1 MIDIIKQTPRE
12 YSSQSRD
19 YQVIARLY
27 TALFNYVKTY
37 IDNMSVWDTNIDNR
51 LTSLRA
57 STLNFEPDHAWDL
70 DDLEAITT
78 CFKYLMRNK
87 GTVKALEYCVDILL
101 RIENIVGESIDEV
114 VTMSNYNVTIRV
126 PDDLF
131 TLGIV
136 EDLVKY
142 LLPSGLT
149 YTIIKYKSYNLS
161 DEMYTDIYFN
171 EPEKEIGDVIS
182 VRHTY
187 SSNARMYVGANVPT
201 TTITDNFGN
210 ERSNQVPNQ
219 FVETYIYNELPE
231 IGNNP
236 VSDRIP
242 EEDLVI
248 DYNPIGTEEQK
259 QGE

>member
-1 MIDIIKQTPRE
+1 MIDIIKQTPLE

-142 LLPSGLT
+142 LLPSGLS
-149 YTIIKYKSYNLS
+149 YTIIKYKSYNLK
-161 DEMYTDIYFN
+161 DVVYTDVYYN
-171 EPEKEIGDVIS
+171 EPSIS
-182 VRHTY
+182 QGSDSVLVYNDKLQH
-187 SSNARMYVGANVPT
+187 NARMYIGTNKPT
-201 TTITDNFGN
+201 TTIYDHLPGGN
-210 ERSNQVPNQ
+210 IRPYQVPNQ
-219 FVETYIYNELPE
+219 FIETYVYNNENPKNVKNLPE
-231 IGNNP
+231 DIAEG
-236 VSDRIP
+236 
-242 EEDLVI
+242 DLVI
-248 DYNPIGTEEQK
+248 QYDQEK
-259 QGE
+259 QE

>member
-1 MIDIIKQTPRE
+1 MIDIVKQTPLE

-37 IDNMSVWDTNIDNR
+37 IDNMSVWDLNIDNR

-70 DDLEAITT
+70 DDLEAVTT

-87 GTVKALEYCVDILL
+87 GTVKALEYCVDILM
-101 RIENIVGESIDEV
+101 RIENIVGESIDQV

-142 LLPSGLT
+142 LLPSGLS
-149 YTIIKYKSYNLS
+149 YTIIKYKSYNLK
-161 DEMYTDIYFN
+161 DVIYTDVYYN
-171 EPEKEIGDVIS
+171 EPKTSQGDVLTILKEFD
-182 VRHTY
+182 H
-187 SSNARMYVGANVPT
+187 NARMYVGRNEPT
-201 TTITDNFGN
+201 TTITDGSGN
-210 ERSNQVPNQ
+210 VRPNQVPNQ
-219 FVETYIYNELPE
+219 FIETFVYNDEFPDDLPDT
-231 IGNNP
+231 
-236 VSDRIP
+236 VK

-248 DYNPIGTEEQK
+248 QYDPNEQ
-259 QGE
+259 

>member
-1 MIDIIKQTPRE
+1 MIDIIKQTPLE

-37 IDNMSVWDTNIDNR
+37 IDNMSVWDLNIDNR

-70 DDLEAITT
+70 DDLEAVTT

-87 GTVKALEYCVDILL
+87 GTVKALEYCVDILM
-101 RIENIVGESIDEV
+101 RIENIVGESIDQV

-142 LLPSGLT
+142 LLPSGLS
-149 YTIIKYKSYNLS
+149 YTIIKYKSYNLK
-161 DEMYTDIYFN
+161 DVIYTDVYYN
-171 EPEKEIGDVIS
+171 EPEISQGDANVLTILKKFD
-182 VRHTY
+182 H
-187 SSNARMYVGANVPT
+187 NARMYVGRNDPT
-201 TTITDNFGN
+201 TIITDNDGN
-210 ERSNQVPNQ
+210 ERPNQVPNQ
-219 FVETYIYNELPE
+219 FIETFVYNDEFPDDLP
-231 IGNNP
+231 NT
-236 VSDRIP
+236 VK

-248 DYNPIGTEEQK
+248 QYDPNK
-259 QGE
+259 Q